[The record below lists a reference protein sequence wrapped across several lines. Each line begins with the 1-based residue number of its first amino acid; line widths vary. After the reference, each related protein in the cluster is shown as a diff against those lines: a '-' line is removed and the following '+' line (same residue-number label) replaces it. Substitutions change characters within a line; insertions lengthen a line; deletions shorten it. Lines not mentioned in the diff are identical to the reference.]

1 MEGFPKEILQENW
14 FINVEFL
21 EDKIV
26 EIMAGEY
33 LHLLQKFKMV
43 FRKMGAAAIH
53 ILNNYAL
60 GLIQ

>member
-26 EIMAGEY
+26 EIMAREY
-33 LHLLQKFKMV
+33 LLSI
-43 FRKMGAAAIH
+43 AE
-53 ILNNYAL
+53 
-60 GLIQ
+60 IQNGV